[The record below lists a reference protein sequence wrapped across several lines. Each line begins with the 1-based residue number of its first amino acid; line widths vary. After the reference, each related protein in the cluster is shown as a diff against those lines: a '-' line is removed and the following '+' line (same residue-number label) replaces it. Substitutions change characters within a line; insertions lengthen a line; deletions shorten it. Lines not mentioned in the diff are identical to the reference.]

1 MPNTTQPPLAIIR
14 ARAPGIVGNNIRI
27 RFNGADGGPTS
38 PYPPATITSVVV
50 SGTDITVNY
59 GPRQSVLT
67 VSVVKAALEANS
79 SANALV
85 EMIIIQQSGGFSSP
99 APFWPNTLT
108 SLSTSNIPTGVAN
121 IAPDGSVASVI
132 ITNSASGF
140 IPAPS
145 VIFGAA
151 PNGGTTATGLAVVG
165 SNGSVTSV
173 AITNSGSGYITT
185 PSVTFGAAPSG
196 GVTATGTAIVS
207 KPELKRNTLLN
218 NFEFKLRWD
227 NPYNKVSQAA
237 LYNENEALKKRYV
250 NAALVYFEPIDRYDY
265 PGRLADNNPG
275 TTPKYENTDD
285 GKASYIFDK
294 IYTKVPNGTIV
305 YSWDLYRNATAQ
317 YTSTETITIDGETVT
332 TTIPVTVYDVLY
344 PQNPLNVPPISV
356 LSFYE
361 KEEIANS
368 DKRNIKV
375 IRPEVINRFSKTY
388 FDLLNT

>member
-1 MPNTTQPPLAIIR
+1 MPGA
-14 ARAPGIVGNNIRI
+14 AGNNIRI
-27 RFNGADGGPTS
+27 RFNGTPSNELINPPTTS
-38 PYPPATITSVVV
+38 VTSVVV

-59 GPRQSVLT
+59 YPTENLLSVE
-67 VSVVKAALEANS
+67 VVKLALQTNAQ
-79 SANALV
+79 ANALV
-85 EMIIIQQSGGFSSP
+85 EMIILPNVTPEGVFLGD
-99 APFWPNTLT
+99 PFWPDTFTPLSISNTAP
-108 SLSTSNIPTGVAN
+108 STGNAVLGS
-121 IAPDGSVASVI
+121 DGSVTSVT
-132 ITNSASGF
+132 ITNPGSGF
-140 IPAPS
+140 ISAPS
-145 VIFGAA
+145 VTFGGA
-151 PNGGTTATGLAVVG
+151 PIGGTTATGLAVVG
-165 SNGSVTSV
+165 SNGSVVSV
-173 AITNSGSGYITT
+173 AITNPGSGYITT
-185 PSVTFGAAPSG
+185 PSVTFGATPFG
-196 GVTATGTAIVS
+196 GTTATGAAVVS
-207 KPELKRNTLLN
+207 KPISDRKILLDN
-218 NFEFKLRWD
+218 QAFKLRWN

-250 NAALVYFEPIDRYDY
+250 NAALAYFEPIDRYDY